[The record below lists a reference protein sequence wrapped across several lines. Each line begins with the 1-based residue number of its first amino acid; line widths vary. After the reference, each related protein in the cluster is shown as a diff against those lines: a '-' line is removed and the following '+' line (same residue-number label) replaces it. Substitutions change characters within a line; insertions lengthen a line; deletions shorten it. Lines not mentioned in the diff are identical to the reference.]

1 MCCFFGLFDPDDE
14 EMYVEELVVG
24 LLADESVNIAAMPDA
39 LERHISLHVPLLL
52 FDLMEMTCNHMR
64 MHMTGSRVGRLPDIR
79 RCTLFSTICLLHGV
93 GCDGDCVA
101 HDTY

>member
-39 LERHISLHVPLLL
+39 LENDT
-52 FDLMEMTCNHMR
+52 F
-64 MHMTGSRVGRLPDIR
+64 
-79 RCTLFSTICLLHGV
+79 RCMSSCCSSICWR
-93 GCDGDCVA
+93 
-101 HDTY
+101 